1 MDTSEYLGLFL
12 DESGESLQALNTS
25 LLDLE
30 RSPADPEAL
39 AEQMRRVAGLAH
51 RVVWANPHQGHADY
65 EPVQQGIVA
74 ALPYVDTFVAGH
86 SLAAFAE
93 LLEVV
98 ADA

>member
-1 MDTSEYLGLFL
+1 MARGAVVVVISDGW
-12 DESGESLQALNTS
+12 
-25 LLDLE
+25 E
-30 RSPADPEAL
+30 RTDPEAIG
-39 AEQMRRVAGLAH
+39 EQMRRVAGLAH
-51 RVVWANPHQGHADY
+51 HVVWANPHQGHAAY